1 MADSK
6 QSNGLESVNG
16 TPATIGSFEIY
27 SLGLL
32 GAVEELVNGPGS
44 RAIQHRAKL
53 FYCCKTRESCK
64 EVQ

>member
-44 RAIQHRAKL
+44 SGHTTP
-53 FYCCKTRESCK
+53 CKTFLLL
-64 EVQ
+64 QN